1 MSLGRSTAFVGRL
14 TAWTVF
20 GAAVGILIAVV
31 GPFVLG
37 MRSLSVMSGSME
49 PAIQTGDV
57 IVDEWIRPRDARVGD
72 AITFNDPG
80 RGNIVLTHRV
90 VSIAKRGDR
99 VDFVTRGDANTG
111 VETWS
116 APAAGRIGRVAYRV
130 PHAGFLMVF
139 TRTPGGKL
147 LFLVLPA
154 LGWGVY
160 EIFRIWRPRREL
172 SPLDAPA

>member
-1 MSLGRSTAFVGRL
+1 L
-14 TAWTVF
+14 TGWTVL
-20 GAAVGILIAVV
+20 GAAVGVLIAVV
-31 GPFVLG
+31 GPFALG

-49 PAIQTGDV
+49 PAIRTGDV
-57 IVDEWIRPRDARVGD
+57 IVDEWIHPRDARVGD

-80 RGNIVLTHRV
+80 RGNVVLTHRV
-90 VSIAKRGDR
+90 VSIDKRGDR

-111 VETWS
+111 SERWS
-116 APAAGRIGRVAYRV
+116 APAGGSIGRVAYRV

-154 LGWGVY
+154 LGWAAF
-160 EIFRIWRPRREL
+160 EIFRIWRPREEV
-172 SPLDAPA
+172 SPDGAPS